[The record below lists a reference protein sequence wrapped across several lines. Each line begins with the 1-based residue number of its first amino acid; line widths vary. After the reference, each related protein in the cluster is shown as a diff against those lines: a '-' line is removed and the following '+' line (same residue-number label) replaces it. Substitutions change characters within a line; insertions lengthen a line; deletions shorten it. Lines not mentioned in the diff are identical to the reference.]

1 MRRKEIIKSAWDL
14 ISYGMQQAGMS
25 QSEIE
30 EYLHNNQKDVS
41 NFIERKFS
49 KYKTKKDVMAETL
62 ESISEIAKTNES
74 LDDVIKEYEKLGF
87 NNKEIATLKKEFI
100 RARVE
105 DRVVRLYTDEMLDDE
120 MKIRCRNYKNNHHEI
135 RDIARAKEAKIRNLL
150 EQGNTPEEIASDS
163 ELNVCIEGVFA
174 IYKQIYE
181 KKQAEEAKKVKAEK
195 AEEAKKVKAEKA
207 EEAKRIK
214 AEKAEEAKRI
224 KAEKAEEAK
233 RIKAEKAEEAKKIR
247 AAKAEEKQ
255 KTKKTQNEEIS
266 RDAERAARSKLV
278 KPVAIKSVS
287 EEQLKSVRD
296 RAIAGENIEDIVAE
310 YAKQGYTKRAI
321 SHLRTAFNNAQLE
334 NKIVRLYTDEMLGEE
349 LSQKC
354 TKYKYKNAEV
364 GRIAREKKKK
374 IQNLLSQGKAPEEIA
389 ADEELDVC
397 IEGVLAIQKE
407 IEARKAKRI
416 EARKQKKKAVTIKLT
431 DEEIDSI
438 IVRVKEGEKLENL
451 VSEYQSLGY
460 SKKDIYRIRQTFDRA
475 KKEIIIERLYPEEML
490 SEEMK
495 AQCRN
500 YKRNHAEITKIAK
513 AKRAKVQSLLK
524 QGKTPEEIAEDEE
537 LNVCIEGVLEIQGK
551 LKERKEKQVEY
562 KKRQKIKK
570 KQKEEMAI
578 EARKKAKEE
587 KAKEDESKRKLEAE
601 AVAEMEKCIAEHE
614 ERREEHKAS
623 KKEKK
628 IVVSSNSGYNRM
640 NILRKRIEAEMRK
653 GQSRKEEEEKA
664 TNQVLAELDEN
675 TKTMETIL
683 TNMLKVRSNR
693 ILGRYKGM
701 FISCAEK
708 AIDGVTTEEELK
720 RVKDLMRK
728 FESIESVRQYETT
741 IVTSKLYRKEGELRA
756 NKAGSSRFAKDVID
770 IANGIAQ
777 GNIDVAEAKKRLQG
791 RDSQLRA
798 YMAQEIPE
806 RVLSSDVMRI
816 RDNLREIT
824 GDDENT
830 YLTLAR
836 ICMSGENYD
845 TVTELSRDYIQNGK
859 DESTKYD
866 AKRMIK
872 QAEQG
877 RKYSEISK
885 SIQTA
890 LATESKDISYENKTY
905 ELIQDKINQ
914 YGLDPSKIVLGI
926 RPDGI
931 KITLEKI
938 MIREYNRNK

>member
-30 EYLHNNQKDVS
+30 EYLHNNQKDIS
-41 NFIERKFS
+41 NFIEKKFS

-74 LDDVIKEYEKLGF
+74 IDDVIKEYEKLGF

-105 DRVVRLYTDEMLDDE
+105 DRIVRLYTDEMLDDE

-150 EQGNTPEEIASDS
+150 EQGKTPEEIASDS
-163 ELNVCIEGVFA
+163 ELNVCIEGVSA

-181 KKQAEEAKKVKAEK
+181 KKQAEEAKRVKAEK
-195 AEEAKKVKAEKA
+195 AEET
-207 EEAKRIK
+207 
-214 AEKAEEAKRI
+214 KRI

-247 AAKAEEKQ
+247 AAKAEE
-255 KTKKTQNEEIS
+255 TKRVRAEKAEEA
-266 RDAERAARSKLV
+266 RRVRAARSKLA
-278 KPVAIKSVS
+278 KPVAIKSVT

-374 IQNLLSQGKAPEEIA
+374 IQSLLSQGKAPEEIA

-407 IEARKAKRI
+407 IEARKAKR
-416 EARKQKKKAVTIKLT
+416 EAAREQKKKAVTIKLT

-438 IVRVKEGEKLENL
+438 IVRVKEGEKLEDL

-460 SKKDIYRIRQTFDRA
+460 GKKDIYRIRQTFDRA

-513 AKRAKVQSLLK
+513 AKKAKVQSLLK
-524 QGKTPEEIAEDEE
+524 QGQTPEEIAEDEE

-675 TKTMETIL
+675 IKTMETIL
-683 TNMLKVRSNR
+683 TNMLKVRGNR

-708 AIDGVTTEEELK
+708 AIDGVTTEEDLK

-798 YMAQEIPE
+798 YIAQEIPE

>member
-30 EYLHNNQKDVS
+30 EYLHNNQKDIS
-41 NFIERKFS
+41 NFIEKKFS
-49 KYKTKKDVMAETL
+49 KYQTKKDVMAEAL

-74 LDDVIKEYEKLGF
+74 IDDVIKEYEKLGF

-135 RDIARAKEAKIRNLL
+135 RDIARAKEAKIQNLL
-150 EQGNTPEEIASDS
+150 EQGNTPEEIASDR
-163 ELNVCIEGVFA
+163 ELNVCIEGVSA

-181 KKQAEEAKKVKAEK
+181 KKQAEEAKRVKAEK
-195 AEEAKKVKAEKA
+195 AEET
-207 EEAKRIK
+207 
-214 AEKAEEAKRI
+214 
-224 KAEKAEEAK
+224 K

-247 AAKAEEKQ
+247 AAKAEE
-255 KTKKTQNEEIS
+255 TKRVRAEKAEEA
-266 RDAERAARSKLV
+266 RRVRAA
-278 KPVAIKSVS
+278 
-287 EEQLKSVRD
+287 
-296 RAIAGENIEDIVAE
+296 
-310 YAKQGYTKRAI
+310 
-321 SHLRTAFNNAQLE
+321 
-334 NKIVRLYTDEMLGEE
+334 
-349 LSQKC
+349 
-354 TKYKYKNAEV
+354 
-364 GRIAREKKKK
+364 
-374 IQNLLSQGKAPEEIA
+374 
-389 ADEELDVC
+389 
-397 IEGVLAIQKE
+397 
-407 IEARKAKRI
+407 
-416 EARKQKKKAVTIKLT
+416 TIKLT

-490 SEEMK
+490 SEEMR

-500 YKRNHAEITKIAK
+500 YKRNYPEITKIAK
-513 AKRAKVQSLLK
+513 AKRAEVQSLLK

-537 LNVCIEGVLEIQGK
+537 INVCIEGVLAIEEK

-570 KQKEEMAI
+570 KQKEEMAR
-578 EARKKAKEE
+578 EARKKAREE
-587 KAKEDESKRKLEAE
+587 KIKEDESKRKLEAE
-601 AVAEMEKCIAEHE
+601 AVAEIEKCIAEHE
-614 ERREEHKAS
+614 EKRKEHKAS
-623 KKEKK
+623 KKGKK

-640 NILRKRIEAEMRK
+640 NILRQRIEAEMRK
-653 GQSRKEEEEKA
+653 GQNRKEEEEKA

-683 TNMLKVRSNR
+683 TNMLEVRGNK

-708 AIDGVTTEEELK
+708 AIDGVTTEEDLK
-720 RVKDLMRK
+720 RVKDLIRK
-728 FESIESVRQYETT
+728 FESSESVRQYETT

-836 ICMSGENYD
+836 ICMSRENYD

-885 SIQTA
+885 LIQTA

>member
-30 EYLHNNQKDVS
+30 EYLHNNQKDIS
-41 NFIERKFS
+41 NFIEKKFS
-49 KYKTKKDVMAETL
+49 KYQTKKDVMAEAL

-74 LDDVIKEYEKLGF
+74 IDDVIKEYEKLGF

-150 EQGNTPEEIASDS
+150 EQGNTPEEIASDR
-163 ELNVCIEGVFA
+163 ELNVCIEGVSV

-181 KKQAEEAKKVKAEK
+181 KKQAEEAKRVKAEK
-195 AEEAKKVKAEKA
+195 AEET
-207 EEAKRIK
+207 
-214 AEKAEEAKRI
+214 
-224 KAEKAEEAK
+224 K

-247 AAKAEEKQ
+247 AAKAEE
-255 KTKKTQNEEIS
+255 TKRVRAEKAEEA
-266 RDAERAARSKLV
+266 RRVRAARSKLA
-278 KPVAIKSVS
+278 KPVAIKSVT

-296 RAIAGENIEDIVAE
+296 RAIAGENVEDIVVE

-334 NKIVRLYTDEMLGEE
+334 NKIVRLYTDEMLGED

-374 IQNLLSQGKAPEEIA
+374 A
-389 ADEELDVC
+389 A
-397 IEGVLAIQKE
+397 
-407 IEARKAKRI
+407 
-416 EARKQKKKAVTIKLT
+416 TIKLT

-490 SEEMK
+490 SEEMRE
-495 AQCRN
+495 QCRN
-500 YKRNHAEITKIAK
+500 YKRNHPEITKIAK
-513 AKRAKVQSLLK
+513 AKRAEVQSLLK

-537 LNVCIEGVLEIQGK
+537 INVCIEGVLAIEEK

-570 KQKEEMAI
+570 KQKEEMAR
-578 EARKKAKEE
+578 EARKKAREE
-587 KAKEDESKRKLEAE
+587 KIKEDESKRKLEAE
-601 AVAEMEKCIAEHE
+601 AVAEIEKCIAEHGE
-614 ERREEHKAS
+614 KREEHKAS

-640 NILRKRIEAEMRK
+640 NILRQRIEAEMRK

-683 TNMLKVRSNR
+683 TNMLKVRGNK

-708 AIDGVTTEEELK
+708 AIDGVTTEEDLK
-720 RVKDLMRK
+720 RVKDLIRK
-728 FESIESVRQYETT
+728 FESSESVRPYETT

-756 NKAGSSRFAKDVID
+756 NKAGSSKFAKDVID
-770 IANGIAQ
+770 IANGITQ

-830 YLTLAR
+830 YLILAR

-885 SIQTA
+885 LIQTA

-905 ELIQDKINQ
+905 ELIQDKIHQ
-914 YGLDPSKIVLGI
+914 YDLDPSKIVLGI

>member
-30 EYLHNNQKDVS
+30 EYLHNNQKDIS
-41 NFIERKFS
+41 NFIEKKFS
-49 KYKTKKDVMAETL
+49 KYKTKKDIMAEAL
-62 ESISEIAKTNES
+62 ESISEIAKTDES
-74 LDDVIKEYEKLGF
+74 LDDVIKGYEKLGF
-87 NNKEIATLKKEFI
+87 NNREVATLRKAFI
-100 RARVE
+100 KARVE
-105 DRVVRLYTDEMLDDE
+105 DRIIRLYPDEILDDE
-120 MKIRCRNYKNNHHEI
+120 MKIRCKNYKNNHHEI
-135 RDIARAKEAKIRNLL
+135 RDIAQAKEIKIQNLL
-150 EQGNTPEEIASDS
+150 GQGKTAEEIASDR
-163 ELNVCIEGVFA
+163 ELNVCIEGVSA

-181 KKQAEEAKKVKAEK
+181 KKQ
-195 AEEAKKVKAEKA
+195 
-207 EEAKRIK
+207 
-214 AEKAEEAKRI
+214 
-224 KAEKAEEAK
+224 AEEAK

-247 AAKAEEKQ
+247 AAKAEE
-255 KTKKTQNEEIS
+255 TKRVRAEKAEEA
-266 RDAERAARSKLV
+266 RRVRAARSKLA
-278 KPVAIKSVS
+278 KPVAIKSVT

-296 RAIAGENIEDIVAE
+296 RAIAGENVEDIVAE

-334 NKIVRLYTDEMLGEE
+334 NKIVRLYTDEMLGED

-374 IQNLLSQGKAPEEIA
+374 IQSLLSRGKAPEEIA

-407 IEARKAKRI
+407 IEARKAKRKV
-416 EARKQKKKAVTIKLT
+416 AREQKKKAATIKLT

-490 SEEMK
+490 SEEMRE
-495 AQCRN
+495 QCRN
-500 YKRNHAEITKIAK
+500 YKRNHPEITKIAK
-513 AKRAKVQSLLK
+513 AKRAEVQSLLK

-537 LNVCIEGVLEIQGK
+537 INVCIEGVLAIEEK

-570 KQKEEMAI
+570 KQKEEMAR
-578 EARKKAKEE
+578 EARKKAREE
-587 KAKEDESKRKLEAE
+587 KIKEDESKRELEA
-601 AVAEMEKCIAEHE
+601 AAIAKMEKCIAEHRE
-614 ERREEHKAS
+614 KREEHKAS
-623 KKEKK
+623 KKEKQ

-640 NILRKRIEAEMRK
+640 NILRQRIEAEMRK

-683 TNMLKVRSNR
+683 TNMLKVRGNK

-708 AIDGVTTEEELK
+708 AIDGVTTEEDLK
-720 RVKDLMRK
+720 RVKDLIRK
-728 FESIESVRQYETT
+728 FESSESVRQYETT
-741 IVTSKLYRKEGELRA
+741 IVTSKLYRKEGEFRA

-777 GNIDVAEAKKRLQG
+777 GNIDVVEAKKRLQG

-836 ICMSGENYD
+836 ICMSRENYD

>member
-30 EYLHNNQKDVS
+30 EYLHNNQKDIS
-41 NFIERKFS
+41 NFIEKKFS
-49 KYKTKKDVMAETL
+49 KYQTKKDVMAEAL

-74 LDDVIKEYEKLGF
+74 IDDVIKEYEKLGF

-135 RDIARAKEAKIRNLL
+135 RDMARAKEAKIRNLL
-150 EQGNTPEEIASDS
+150 EQGNTPEEIASDR
-163 ELNVCIEGVFA
+163 ELNVCIEGVSA

-181 KKQAEEAKKVKAEK
+181 KKQAEEAKR
-195 AEEAKKVKAEKA
+195 VKAEKA

-214 AEKAEEAKRI
+214 AEKAEEAR
-224 KAEKAEEAK
+224 
-233 RIKAEKAEEAKKIR
+233 RV
-247 AAKAEEKQ
+247 
-255 KTKKTQNEEIS
+255 
-266 RDAERAARSKLV
+266 RAARSKLA
-278 KPVAIKSVS
+278 KPVAIKSVT

-296 RAIAGENIEDIVAE
+296 RAIAGENVEDIVAE

-334 NKIVRLYTDEMLGEE
+334 NKIVRLYTDEMLGED

-374 IQNLLSQGKAPEEIA
+374 IQSLLSRGKAPEEIA

-397 IEGVLAIQKE
+397 IEGVLVIQKK
-407 IEARKAKRI
+407 IEARKAKRKATR
-416 EARKQKKKAVTIKLT
+416 EQKKKVATIKLT

-490 SEEMK
+490 SEEMRE
-495 AQCRN
+495 QCRN
-500 YKRNHAEITKIAK
+500 YKRNHPEITKIAK
-513 AKRAKVQSLLK
+513 AKRAEVQSLLK

-537 LNVCIEGVLEIQGK
+537 INVCIEGVLAIEEK

-570 KQKEEMAI
+570 KQKEEMAR
-578 EARKKAKEE
+578 EARKKAREE
-587 KAKEDESKRKLEAE
+587 KIKEDESKRKLEAE
-601 AVAEMEKCIAEHE
+601 AVAEIEKCIAEHKE
-614 ERREEHKAS
+614 KREEHKAS

-640 NILRKRIEAEMRK
+640 NILRQRIEAEMRK

-683 TNMLKVRSNR
+683 TNMLKVRGNK

-708 AIDGVTTEEELK
+708 AIDGVTTEEDLK
-720 RVKDLMRK
+720 RVKDLIRK
-728 FESIESVRQYETT
+728 FESSESVRQYETT
-741 IVTSKLYRKEGELRA
+741 IVTSKLYRKEGEFRA

-777 GNIDVAEAKKRLQG
+777 GNIDVVEAKKRLQG

-836 ICMSGENYD
+836 ICMSRENYD

-905 ELIQDKINQ
+905 ELIQDKIHQ
-914 YGLDPSKIVLGI
+914 YDLDPSKIVLGI

>member
-30 EYLHNNQKDVS
+30 EYLHNNQKDIS
-41 NFIERKFS
+41 NFIEKKFS
-49 KYKTKKDVMAETL
+49 KYKTKKDVMAEAL
-62 ESISEIAKTNES
+62 ESIPEIAKTNES
-74 LDDVIKEYEKLGF
+74 IDDVIKGYEKLGF

-105 DRVVRLYTDEMLDDE
+105 DRVLRLYTDEMLDDE

-150 EQGNTPEEIASDS
+150 EQGNTPEEIVSDR
-163 ELNVCIEGVFA
+163 ELNVCIEGVSA
-174 IYKQIYE
+174 MYKQIYE
-181 KKQAEEAKKVKAEK
+181 KKQAEEAKRVKAEK
-195 AEEAKKVKAEKA
+195 AEET
-207 EEAKRIK
+207 KRV
-214 AEKAEEAKRI
+214 
-224 KAEKAEEAK
+224 
-233 RIKAEKAEEAKKIR
+233 
-247 AAKAEEKQ
+247 
-255 KTKKTQNEEIS
+255 
-266 RDAERAARSKLV
+266 RAARSKLA
-278 KPVAIKSVS
+278 KPVAIKSVT

-296 RAIAGENIEDIVAE
+296 RAIAGENVEDIVAE

-334 NKIVRLYTDEMLGEE
+334 NKIVRLYTDEMLGED

-374 IQNLLSQGKAPEEIA
+374 IQSLLSQGKAPEEIA

-407 IEARKAKRI
+407 IEARKAKRKA
-416 EARKQKKKAVTIKLT
+416 AREQKKKAATIKLT

-490 SEEMK
+490 SEEMR

-500 YKRNHAEITKIAK
+500 YKRNYPEITKIAK
-513 AKRAKVQSLLK
+513 AKRAEVQSLLK

-537 LNVCIEGVLEIQGK
+537 INVCIEGVLAIEEK

-570 KQKEEMAI
+570 KQKEEMARK
-578 EARKKAKEE
+578 ARKKAKEE

-640 NILRKRIEAEMRK
+640 NILRQRIEAEMRK

-683 TNMLKVRSNR
+683 TNMLKVRGNK

-708 AIDGVTTEEELK
+708 AIDGVTTEEDLK
-720 RVKDLMRK
+720 RVKDLIRK
-728 FESIESVRQYETT
+728 FESSESVRQYETT
-741 IVTSKLYRKEGELRA
+741 IVTSKLYRKEGEFRA

-777 GNIDVAEAKKRLQG
+777 GNIDVVEAKKRLQG

-836 ICMSGENYD
+836 ICMSRENYD

-905 ELIQDKINQ
+905 ELIQDKIHQ
-914 YGLDPSKIVLGI
+914 YDLDPSKIVLGI

>member
-30 EYLHNNQKDVS
+30 EYLHNNQKDIS
-41 NFIERKFS
+41 NFIEKKFS
-49 KYKTKKDVMAETL
+49 KYQTKKDVMAEAL

-74 LDDVIKEYEKLGF
+74 IDDVIKEYEKLGF

-150 EQGNTPEEIASDS
+150 EQGNTPEEIASDR
-163 ELNVCIEGVFA
+163 ELNVCIEGVSA
-174 IYKQIYE
+174 IYKQLHE
-181 KKQAEEAKKVKAEK
+181 KKQAEEAKRVKAEK
-195 AEEAKKVKAEKA
+195 AEET
-207 EEAKRIK
+207 
-214 AEKAEEAKRI
+214 
-224 KAEKAEEAK
+224 K

-247 AAKAEEKQ
+247 DAKAEE
-255 KTKKTQNEEIS
+255 TKRVRAEKAEEA
-266 RDAERAARSKLV
+266 RRVRAARSKLA
-278 KPVAIKSVS
+278 KPVAIKSVT

-296 RAIAGENIEDIVAE
+296 RAIAGENVEDIVAE

-334 NKIVRLYTDEMLGEE
+334 NKIVRLYTDEMLGED

-374 IQNLLSQGKAPEEIA
+374 IQSLLSRGKAPEEIA

-407 IEARKAKRI
+407 IEARKAKRKV
-416 EARKQKKKAVTIKLT
+416 AREQKKKVATIKLT

-490 SEEMK
+490 SEEMRE
-495 AQCRN
+495 QCRN
-500 YKRNHAEITKIAK
+500 YKRNHPEITKIAK
-513 AKRAKVQSLLK
+513 AKRAEVQSLLK

-537 LNVCIEGVLEIQGK
+537 INVCIEGVLAIEEK

-570 KQKEEMAI
+570 KQKEEMARK
-578 EARKKAKEE
+578 ARKKAREE
-587 KAKEDESKRKLEAE
+587 KIKEDESKRELEAE
-601 AVAEMEKCIAEHE
+601 AVAEIEKCIAEHE
-614 ERREEHKAS
+614 ENREAHKAS

-640 NILRKRIEAEMRK
+640 NILRQRIEAEMRK

-683 TNMLKVRSNR
+683 TNMLKVRGNK

-708 AIDGVTTEEELK
+708 AIDGVTTEEDLK
-720 RVKDLMRK
+720 RVKDLIRK
-728 FESIESVRQYETT
+728 FESSESVRQYETT
-741 IVTSKLYRKEGELRA
+741 IVTSKLYRKEGEFRA

-836 ICMSGENYD
+836 ICMSRENYD

-885 SIQTA
+885 LIQTA

-905 ELIQDKINQ
+905 ELIQDKIHQ
-914 YGLDPSKIVLGI
+914 YDLDPSKIVLGI